1 MTPKAGPVII
11 RSLQLVSI
19 AQFAKVLRESCE
31 PRALHSPQKSSTA
44 SGKVRSNGSF
54 RRRESQLTGP
64 TGLCSRGLPCGVATA
79 MTRIFSGL

>member
-19 AQFAKVLRESCE
+19 AQLAKVLRESCE
-31 PRALHSPQKSSTA
+31 PRALYSPQKSS
-44 SGKVRSNGSF
+44 SGEVPWSNGSF
-54 RRRESQLTGP
+54 RRRESRLTGP